1 MGAGAAGSSGTELRG
16 LGTHC
21 GGGTSCLSPGTP
33 TPPPLL
39 QAPFPGPPGVW
50 IWRTDGGRLC
60 YTPPRS
66 TLCRPAGG
74 PGEQWRG
81 QRQARTRLA
90 PRPRKCPVRGSRGY
104 WLRSRETGGRRG
116 TRSQAKPPG
125 EKALRLAP
133 SVATWARRQ
142 KIRAQRRNGGQR
154 DSKVAPRGT
163 ASGAADAHCASHGH
177 TASSSGTRRARGRG
191 GPFARPVPHANP
203 HFRLGDRQHHPQAYK
218 GDISSG
224 RCEFRGLHFELSPHD
239 LVARSARPGK
249 LKA

>member
-1 MGAGAAGSSGTELRG
+1 MWPPQLQLLPALRGASVGVGAAGSS
-16 LGTHC
+16 
-21 GGGTSCLSPGTP
+21 GGTSCLSPGTP

-50 IWRTDGGRLC
+50 IWRTDRGRLC

-81 QRQARTRLA
+81 PRQARTRLA

-154 DSKVAPRGT
+154 DSELAPRGT
-163 ASGAADAHCASHGH
+163 ASGAADAHCASP
-177 TASSSGTRRARGRG
+177 SSSGTRRARGRG

-203 HFRLGDRQHHPQAYK
+203 HFRLRDRQHHPQAYK

>member
-1 MGAGAAGSSGTELRG
+1 MGAGAAGSSG
-16 LGTHC
+16 
-21 GGGTSCLSPGTP
+21 GTSCPSPGTP

-50 IWRTDGGRLC
+50 IWRTDRGRLC
-60 YTPPRS
+60 YTPPGS

-116 TRSQAKPPG
+116 TRSQARPPG
-125 EKALRLAP
+125 EEALPLTP

-154 DSKVAPRGT
+154 DSELAPQGT
-163 ASGAADAHCASHGH
+163 ALGATDAHCASP
-177 TASSSGTRRARGRG
+177 SSSGTRRARGRG